1 MIYSIKHDVMIQIA
15 FYFFVWSLTI
25 LILQACLPDKAANRV
40 KSTLKLML
48 NLLPISAVI
57 RAFKNDK

>member
-1 MIYSIKHDVMIQIA
+1 MIQIA